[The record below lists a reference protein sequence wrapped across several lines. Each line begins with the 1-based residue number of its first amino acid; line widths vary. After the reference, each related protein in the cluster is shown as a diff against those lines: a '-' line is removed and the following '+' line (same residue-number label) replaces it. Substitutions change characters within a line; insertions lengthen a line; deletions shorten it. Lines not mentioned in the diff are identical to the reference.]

1 MALNSLIDRVTYD
14 GNGSAVTPYPVP
26 FAYLEDPNAVAVFR
40 ISGTAETPLVRGTD
54 YALTSGGVVTAQ
66 AIPDT
71 EKVFLLRSVQAT
83 QGTVYQENGRFPAKS
98 HERALDKLTMLV
110 QQLSGSLLRSLRLP
124 ESVAEAPPLPI
135 PTAFPN
141 ILGYGT
147 DAAPRTYDLQQA
159 RTLLGLTGGG
169 VSRGLKVFE
178 DATQRAIA
186 VPDYPGQ
193 VGILLVD
200 GSLWVGGSPVAGAWT
215 PNAVPA
221 SAGATANSDTLP
233 ASAALVQLI
242 AAAALT
248 AATPVGTIHPFAGS
262 AAPTGY
268 LFADGRAV
276 SRSTY
281 APLFGV
287 IGTTYG
293 AGDGST
299 TFGLPDLRGRVIAGR
314 DTDGPGTFANRLT
327 NTGTGNSGID
337 SKTLGAFG
345 GVDRHQLTEG
355 NLPALTAPYRV
366 HAGSFGAANPT
377 QDRGNRVAA
386 GTTQHLTNSTGT
398 AETFF
403 PRINATADQ
412 AHPNAQPTI
421 ILNYIIKT

>member
-135 PTAFPN
+135 PTSFPN
-141 ILGYGT
+141 LLGYGT

-215 PNAVPA
+215 PNAVQA

-242 AAAALT
+242 AAAAQAAALT
-248 AATPVGTIHPFAGS
+248 AATPVGTIHPFAG
-262 AAPTGY
+262 ATAPTGY

-281 APLFGV
+281 APLFAV

-327 NTGTGNSGID
+327 NSGTGNPGINAG
-337 SKTLGAFG
+337 TLGAAG
-345 GVDRHQLTEG
+345 GSDRHQLTVAQ
-355 NLPALTAPYRV
+355 LAIHPHP
-366 HAGSFGAANPT
+366 
-377 QDRGNRVAA
+377 AA
-386 GTTQHLTNSTGT
+386 GTGRFIMGNMPSGGTVGFTAGGNYQPTEEQLNTGS
-398 AETFF
+398 AGG
-403 PRINATADQ
+403 DQ
-412 AHPNAQPTI
+412 AHPNAQPTLV
-421 ILNYIIKT
+421 LNYIIRAL